1 MTDRSRTDAPLTAE
15 RLLSLVR
22 ALAGRRV
29 LVVGDLLADEFI
41 YGRVERVS
49 REAPV
54 LILRYDQT
62 IVLPGGAGNAAGN
75 VAALARLGM
84 PICLAPGT
92 ESTLRAQP
100 EIQLYRRSIWGRPPA
115 LESPIVPFVPSGF
128 ECAHTPG
135 HSDDHHVVWDA
146 ETGTLFSGD
155 LWLAIRSRV
164 LHSSED
170 PYEIVASLRRAA
182 ALSPSR
188 MFDAHRGL
196 VENPVAALNAKA
208 DWLGEMM
215 EAIAR
220 EIAEGRGDREI
231 VNRLLEGEYRSA
243 YISAG
248 DYSRRNLVKAAATIA
263 DRSDR
268 RARSAY
274 ALIPLKAVA
283 IAGSTKKTTMAM
295 GFQVSAS
302 MSVKT

>member
-1 MTDRSRTDAPLTAE
+1 VTT
-15 RLLSLVR
+15 
-22 ALAGRRV
+22 
-29 LVVGDLLADEFI
+29 
-41 YGRVERVS
+41 RVEQFGDVRRLRMSSVGGRLVGIDVSAYVVRGVMIDTGFHRVRNELTS
-49 REAPV
+49 AIATLDVEGV
-54 LILRYDQT
+54 
-62 IVLPGGAGNAAGN
+62 IVTHWHEDHAGN
-75 VAALARLGM
+75 VATLARVGM

-115 LESPIVPFVPSGF
+115 LESPIVPFVPTGF
-128 ECAHTPG
+128 ECVHTPG
-135 HSDDHHVVWDA
+135 HSEDHHVVWDA

-182 ALSPSR
+182 ALGPSR

-220 EIAEGRGDREI
+220 EIAEGRSDREI

-243 YISAG
+243 YISGG
-248 DYSRRNLVKAAATIA
+248 DYSRRNLVKAV
-263 DRSDR
+263 RR
-268 RARSAY
+268 RAS
-274 ALIPLKAVA
+274 
-283 IAGSTKKTTMAM
+283 
-295 GFQVSAS
+295 
-302 MSVKT
+302 

>member
-1 MTDRSRTDAPLTAE
+1 MTT
-15 RLLSLVR
+15 
-22 ALAGRRV
+22 
-29 LVVGDLLADEFI
+29 
-41 YGRVERVS
+41 RVEQFGDVRRLRMSSVGGRLVGIDVSAYVVRGVMIDTGFHRVRDEVTS
-49 REAPV
+49 AIASLDVEGV
-54 LILRYDQT
+54 
-62 IVLPGGAGNAAGN
+62 IVTHWHEDHAGN

-128 ECAHTPG
+128 ECVHTPG

-248 DYSRRNLVKAAATIA
+248 DYSRRNLVKAV
-263 DRSDR
+263 R
-268 RARSAY
+268 RRVS
-274 ALIPLKAVA
+274 
-283 IAGSTKKTTMAM
+283 ST
-295 GFQVSAS
+295 SS
-302 MSVKT
+302 

>member
-1 MTDRSRTDAPLTAE
+1 MTT
-15 RLLSLVR
+15 
-22 ALAGRRV
+22 
-29 LVVGDLLADEFI
+29 
-41 YGRVERVS
+41 RVEQFGDVRRLRMSSVGGRLVGIDVSAYVVRGVMIDTGFDRVHDELTS
-49 REAPV
+49 AIASLDVEGV
-54 LILRYDQT
+54 
-62 IVLPGGAGNAAGN
+62 IVTHWHEDHAGN

-170 PYEIVASLRRAA
+170 PYEIVESLRRAA
-182 ALSPSR
+182 ALGPSR

-208 DWLGEMM
+208 DWLGEMLD
-215 EAIAR
+215 AIAR
-220 EIAEGRGDREI
+220 EIAEGRSDREI

-243 YISAG
+243 YISGG
-248 DYSRRNLVKAAATIA
+248 DYSRRNLVKAV
-263 DRSDR
+263 R
-268 RARSAY
+268 RR
-274 ALIPLKAVA
+274 L
-283 IAGSTKKTTMAM
+283 TR
-295 GFQVSAS
+295 
-302 MSVKT
+302 